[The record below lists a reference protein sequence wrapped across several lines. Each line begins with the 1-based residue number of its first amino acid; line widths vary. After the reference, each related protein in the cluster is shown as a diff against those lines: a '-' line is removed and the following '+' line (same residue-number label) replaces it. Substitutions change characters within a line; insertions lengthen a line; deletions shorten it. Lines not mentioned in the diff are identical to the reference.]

1 MEGSEKPMAGVK
13 LVNVTM
19 KYGGLIAVNNISFE
33 CQEGEFFTLLG
44 PSGAGKTTTLELIAG
59 IKTPTK
65 GQVFIGDRMVND
77 LSPDERDVAMAF
89 ENYALYPHFSVYD
102 NIAFPLRAPRRKGEL
117 SRGQE
122 KERVYEITNLLGIGE
137 LLERKPQ
144 QLSGGQKQR
153 VSLARAMVRR
163 PMVYLLDEPIAHLDA
178 KLKISA
184 RSTLKQLAHKLGITI
199 LYVTHNYREA
209 LGLSDRVLAIR
220 KGTIEQIGTPEEVY
234 ESPASDFVAR
244 LVGDPPIN
252 LVDGAVVNEDG
263 KAFFQG
269 DDFRFLL
276 KQELL
281 SKLEGASW
289 EEDGKRLVRIGIRPK
304 NIRISS
310 ERLSDTSF
318 QLPVYVVVREAKSS
332 IVTFELTHNFFQAVV
347 NNGVHLKV
355 GEKVWVE
362 IDQNN
367 LYFFKKS
374 VALTK

>member
-1 MEGSEKPMAGVK
+1 VKKPMAGVK

-19 KYGGLIAVNNISFE
+19 KYGSLIAVNNISFE
-33 CQEGEFFTLLG
+33 CREGEFFTLLG

-117 SRGQE
+117 SGGQE

-209 LGLSDRVLAIR
+209 LALSDRVLAIR
-220 KGTIEQIGTPEEVY
+220 KGTVEQIGTPEEIY
-234 ESPASDFVAR
+234 ESPANDFVAR

-269 DDFRFLL
+269 DDFHFLL
-276 KQELL
+276 KQEVL

-310 ERLSDTSF
+310 ERLSDASF

-332 IVTFELTHNFFQAVV
+332 IVTFELIHNFFQAVV